1 MIDYAENGLPRFFA
15 QVPTIVMRDPLA
27 QLLGGSS
34 DGLLTYR
41 YEDAVKL
48 AGHSCP
54 TVAGAYLMLLRGLA
68 ALYGAE
74 VPRRGG
80 IEVQMS
86 NGRDVGTTGVIAAIA
101 TLITGAATDL
111 GFAGLGGRIERR
123 RDLLSFA
130 GHFEGILRLR
140 RRDTGQQAQVSYNP
154 DFVAFAPEMSALLPK
169 VIGEEASAAELT
181 QFGQLWQRRVQAILT
196 EQRDDPRLVTV
207 QLLKP

>member
-1 MIDYAENGLPRFFA
+1 MIDYAENGLPRFFNE
-15 QVPTIVMRDPLA
+15 VPTITMFDPLA
-27 QLLGGSS
+27 QLLGGAKA
-34 DGLLTYR
+34 GLFTYC

-68 ALYGAE
+68 ALYPEGH
-74 VPRRGG
+74 PRRGG

-86 NGRDVGTTGVIAAIA
+86 NGRDVGTTGVIASIV
-101 TLITGAATDL
+101 TLITGAATEL

-130 GHFEGILRLR
+130 GHFEGVFSLK
-140 RRDTGQQAQVSYNP
+140 RRDNGQQVRVSYNP
-154 DFVAFAPEMSALLPK
+154 DFVPFAPEMSALLPK
-169 VIGEEASAAELT
+169 VIGEEASAAELE
-181 QFGQLWQRRVQAILT
+181 QFGQLWQQRVQAILT

-207 QLLKP
+207 QRL